1 MASNYA
7 PTTKANHPKSM
18 HNVLARGLDD
28 GQPLM
33 LTPEEVGARL
43 RLSPNAVRELIDC
56 GELHALRIGRGRR
69 VKRVLLSE
77 VERYVAEMVRQ
88 QYGQ

>member
-1 MASNYA
+1 MASRYA
-7 PTTKANHPKSM
+7 PTRANHPRSM

-43 RLSPNAVRELIDC
+43 RLSPNAVRQLVTV
-56 GELHALRIGRGRR
+56 GELHPVRIGRGRR
-69 VKRVLLSE
+69 VVRFLVSE
-77 VERYVAEMVRQ
+77 VQRYIAENARQ
-88 QYGQ
+88 QYPE